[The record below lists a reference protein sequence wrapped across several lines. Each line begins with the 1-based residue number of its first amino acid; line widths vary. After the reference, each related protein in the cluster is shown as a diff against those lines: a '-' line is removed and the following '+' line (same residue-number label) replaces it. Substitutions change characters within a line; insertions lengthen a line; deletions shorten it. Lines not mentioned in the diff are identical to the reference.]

1 MKTIRALLVLATSGA
16 MLACGGS
23 RDAAIDPQLAREI
36 AAIKAIDNHAH
47 PVRLTAAGETPD
59 IEFDALPVDH
69 LEPQSD
75 PIRQRPK
82 SPTVAAAHAELF
94 GSDKAAVV
102 KTHATDYATYMLD
115 KMGIE
120 TMLSNRVAMGPGLPS
135 ARFLWVPFADALMYP
150 LDNASL
156 IKTPDQKS
164 FFPLEDKLLKR
175 YYAESGV
182 SGKPATL
189 GDYLE
194 KVVRGT
200 LERHKK
206 GGAIAEK
213 FEMAYLRTLVVG
225 DPTRAQA
232 EKGYAGSAADYT
244 ALQDYIFR
252 YIVAECGRLGMAVH
266 IHVAHGGGGYFNVSW
281 ANPLNLEPLLNDPTL
296 RKTNIVMVHGGW
308 PFTREITPLLTK
320 PNAYVDF
327 SEQTAFNTPHDVAE
341 VLRGWLAYVPEKVL
355 FASDAYP
362 ESPELGWEESGMIGA
377 NTGREALAR
386 ALTGMMRDGEITHD
400 RALELARM
408 VLRDNARKLY
418 GLK

>member
-102 KTHATDYATYMLD
+102 KAHATDYATFMLD